1 MMYDKELIDLETAL
15 DDLIDNQVKP
25 DNSDRLNEIADIV
38 SKNLGKHP
46 DSRSRDAET
55 MNSKRA
61 FLWLSSKSGIKLE
74 EAAKHIGLDRT
85 TAIHHRDVMVS
96 LIGYIDLVKKLG
108 EEI

>member
-1 MMYDKELIDLETAL
+1 MYDQELIALETAL
-15 DDLIDNQVKP
+15 DDLIDNIPMKI
-25 DNSDRLNEIADIV
+25 DNSERLATIADLV
-38 SKNLGKHP
+38 SKNLGKNP

-74 EAAKHIGLDRT
+74 EAAKYIGLDRT
-85 TAIHHRDVMVS
+85 TAIHHRDAMAS
-96 LIGYIDLVKKLG
+96 LIGYVDLVKKLG